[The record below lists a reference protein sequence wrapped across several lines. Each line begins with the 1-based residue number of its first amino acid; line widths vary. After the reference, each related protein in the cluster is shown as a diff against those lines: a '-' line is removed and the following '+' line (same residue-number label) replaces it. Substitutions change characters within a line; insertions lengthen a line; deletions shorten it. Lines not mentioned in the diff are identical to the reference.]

1 MKGKKHPE
9 YTHSTIEALYQ
20 KLKSQRENKRMRATA
35 YRLRKKQREIDR
47 EYKLQTLKKQNISL
61 QDEVKRLRKE
71 MEQMSADLTNYI
83 THYQQLSAQTFH
95 QVYHR
100 YPENNETWN
109 TTRWDVNN
117 EQLAIEGPPSTEAL
131 LRMQEDN
138 QSDNDDDDLINNQG
152 MNSGE
157 ITMQDEEL
165 ANYMKNVL

>member
-9 YTHSTIEALYQ
+9 HADALHQ
-20 KLKSQRENKRMRATA
+20 KLDSLRESKRIRATA
-35 YRLRKKQREIDR
+35 YRMRKKQREIDR
-47 EYKLQTLKKQNISL
+47 EYNLQTLKKQNKSL
-61 QDEVKRLRKE
+61 QEEVKRLRKE

-83 THYQQLSAQTFH
+83 THYQQLSAQTYH
-95 QVYHR
+95 QAYHR
-100 YPENNETWN
+100 YPGNNEAWN
-109 TTRWDVNN
+109 TTRWDVND

-157 ITMQDEEL
+157 ITKQDEEL
-165 ANYMKNVL
+165 ANYMKNVF

>member
-1 MKGKKHPE
+1 MKEKKRPKH
-9 YTHSTIEALYQ
+9 TDAIHQRLDQ
-20 KLKSQRENKRMRATA
+20 LRENKRIRAKT
-35 YRLRKKQREIDR
+35 YRMRKKQREIDC
-47 EYKLQTLKKQNISL
+47 EYNLQTLKTQNKSL
-61 QDEVKRLRKE
+61 QEEVKRLRKE

-83 THYQQLSAQTFH
+83 THYQQLSAQTYH

-100 YPENNETWN
+100 YPENNEAWN
-109 TTRWDVNN
+109 TTRWDVNY

-138 QSDNDDDDLINNQG
+138 QSDNDNDDLINNQG

-157 ITMQDEEL
+157 ITKQDEEL

>member
-1 MKGKKHPE
+1 
-9 YTHSTIEALYQ
+9 
-20 KLKSQRENKRMRATA
+20 
-35 YRLRKKQREIDR
+35 
-47 EYKLQTLKKQNISL
+47 
-61 QDEVKRLRKE
+61 

-100 YPENNETWN
+100 YPENNEAWN
-109 TTRWDVNN
+109 TTRWNVNN

-152 MNSGE
+152 MNSGK

-165 ANYMKNVL
+165 QFSINIKPLSLRTKYSMFMTKFMAILLFLTL